1 MPLNVDVITSLKSL
15 PCFNEIQA
23 ISLLANGLSQTSL
36 KVITASQVFF
46 AKKLHHDTAVT
57 EVYCALTCSTED
69 IAQNSTQEL
78 SPQVIYHDQEWLVT
92 EFIDGM
98 TLTDSAI
105 EDEIKISTSLALMAK
120 LHQLPISGGKQ
131 SIPSLDTAQSA
142 NRLLTKPVRYL
153 AHQRPILDKVTKCL
167 TSSISSLIQASDSPN
182 ALCHGDINFTNIL
195 VDEGERSWLIDFEC
209 AHIAPVDF
217 DLAMFIAVN
226 NIPTQKLNDL
236 VHNYNK
242 LNPQYRCNKA
252 LLNHYILYSFFI
264 NGLWYFDNKHNDRQS
279 EVLFHKLALEQ
290 WSAFDR
296 FSVECAIEVPKLI
309 SLLA

>member
-1 MPLNVDVITSLKSL
+1 MSLDVDVINSLKSL

-23 ISLLANGLSQTSL
+23 ISLLVKGLSQTSL
-36 KVITASQVFF
+36 KVTTASQVFF
-46 AKKLHHDTAVT
+46 AKKLHHDTAIT

-69 IAQNSTQEL
+69 STQDL
-78 SPQVIYHDQEWLVT
+78 SPQVIYHDQQWLVT

-105 EDEIKISTSLALMAK
+105 EDKIKISTSIALMAK
-120 LHQLPISGGKQ
+120 LHKLPISSGKQ
-131 SIPSLDTAQSA
+131 SIPELNTAQSA

-153 AHQRPILDKVTKCL
+153 AHQSPILDKVTKCL
-167 TSSISSLIQASDSPN
+167 TLSINSLIQASENPN

-195 VDEGERSWLIDFEC
+195 VDKGKRSWLIDFEC

-226 NIPTQKLNDL
+226 NIPTQQLNEL

-264 NGLWYFDNKHNDRQS
+264 NGLWYFNNKHNDRQS

-296 FSVECAIEVPKLI
+296 FSIECAIEIPKLI
-309 SLLA
+309 PLLA